1 MDGLRISPTAHY
13 TSYVWFR
20 HGLSHPA
27 LVSLQGRLY
36 YAAFW
41 PMNRAWEQFA
51 SIAGL
56 ERTLLARHRA
66 IDEILTRAIEAGE
79 ISQVIEIAAGY
90 SARGLRFARRFPHVT
105 YLEGDLAPIAQA
117 KRARLDAAG
126 LRGANHEVRALDAVA
141 DVGPESL
148 AEVAAALDPAKGTA
162 VITEGLLGYL
172 DPATVAG
179 IWRRIATALGRFPE
193 GLYLSD
199 LFVASELR
207 RSNVARA
214 FRLLLQT
221 FVRGRT
227 YVQAEDEA
235 EAHKALDGAGFRNVN
250 VRVPHSRALVR
261 IVEARTAGRVN
272 NQRRMPMGG
281 QP

>member
-20 HGLSHPA
+20 NGLSHPA
-27 LVSLQGRLY
+27 LASSRGRFY
-36 YAAFW
+36 YTAFW
-41 PMNRAWEQFA
+41 PMNRAWERFG
-51 SIAGL
+51 SSAGL
-56 ERTLLARHRA
+56 ERTLVVRHRA

-90 SARGLRFARRFPHVT
+90 SARGLRFAQKFPHLT
-105 YLEGDLAPIAQA
+105 YLECDLAPIAQA

-126 LRGANHEVRALDAVA
+126 LRGPNHEVRAIDATA
-141 DVGPESL
+141 GVGPESL

-179 IWRRIATALGRFPE
+179 IWRRIATALARFPR

-207 RSNVARA
+207 RSRTARA
-214 FRLLLQT
+214 FRALLQA

-235 EAHKALDGAGFRNVN
+235 AAHKALGSAGFQSVD
-250 VRVPHSRALVR
+250 VRVPDSRALVR
-261 IVEARTAGRVN
+261 VIEARTAGR
-272 NQRRMPMGG
+272 
-281 QP
+281 

>member
-20 HGLSHPA
+20 NGLSHPTLA
-27 LVSLQGRLY
+27 SSQGRLY

-41 PMNRAWEQFA
+41 PMNLAWEQFG
-51 SIAGL
+51 STAGL
-56 ERTLLARHRA
+56 ERTLLARHKA
-66 IDEILTRAIEAGE
+66 IDEILTRAIETGE

-105 YLEGDLAPIAQA
+105 YIEGDLAPIAQA

-126 LRGANHEVRALDAVA
+126 LRGANHEVRAVDAVA

-179 IWRRIATALGRFPE
+179 IWRRIATALGRFPH

-207 RSNVARA
+207 RSHTTRV
-214 FRLLLQT
+214 FRLLLQA

-227 YVQAEDEA
+227 YVQAEDEVA
-235 EAHKALDGAGFRNVN
+235 AHKALDSAGFQNVN
-250 VRVPHSRALVR
+250 VRIPDSRAMVR
-261 IVEARTAGRVN
+261 IVEARTA
-272 NQRRMPMGG
+272 RR
-281 QP
+281 

>member
-20 HGLSHPA
+20 NGLSHPA
-27 LVSLQGRLY
+27 LASPQGRFY

-56 ERTLLARHRA
+56 ERTLLVRHQA
-66 IDEILTRAIEAGE
+66 IDQVLTRAIEAGE
-79 ISQVIEIAAGY
+79 IGQVIEIAAGY
-90 SARGLRFARRFPHVT
+90 SARGLRFAQRFPHLRYV
-105 YLEGDLAPIAQA
+105 EGDLAPIAQA

-126 LRGANHEVRALDAVA
+126 LRAANHEVRAVDAVA
-141 DVGPESL
+141 DAGPESL
-148 AEVAAALDPAKGTA
+148 AEAAAALDPAQGTA

-172 DPATVAG
+172 EPATVAG
-179 IWRRIATALGRFPE
+179 IWRRIAAVLGRFPH

-199 LFVASELR
+199 LFVARELR
-207 RSNVARA
+207 RSHTVRV
-214 FRLLLQT
+214 FRLLLET

-227 YVQAEDEA
+227 YVQAEDDA
-235 EAHKALDGAGFRNVN
+235 AAQKALESAGFRNVSM
-250 VRVPHSRALVR
+250 RVPDPRALVR
-261 IVEARTAGRVN
+261 VVEARTCK
-272 NQRRMPMGG
+272 
-281 QP
+281 